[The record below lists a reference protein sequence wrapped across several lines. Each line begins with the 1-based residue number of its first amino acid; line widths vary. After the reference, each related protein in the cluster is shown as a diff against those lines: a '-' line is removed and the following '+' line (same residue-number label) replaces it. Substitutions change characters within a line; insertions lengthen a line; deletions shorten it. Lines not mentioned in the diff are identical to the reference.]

1 MTDCPPRLRGDLSK
15 WLQEINTGVY
25 VGNVNS
31 RVRDA
36 IWNRVCENL
45 KTGRATMVFSTNNE
59 QKMDFRVHNTLWT
72 PVDFEG
78 IQLMRRPLPNSSET
92 EAPLKPGYSNAAKRH
107 MGERRKKAAKSA
119 NTFVV
124 MYL

>member
-45 KTGRATMVFSTNNE
+45 KTGRAEYRPVPRRDS
-59 QKMDFRVHNTLWT
+59 DF
-72 PVDFEG
+72 
-78 IQLMRRPLPNSSET
+78 QLLQAT
-92 EAPLKPGYSNAAKRH
+92 
-107 MGERRKKAAKSA
+107 
-119 NTFVV
+119 
-124 MYL
+124 